1 MSRIKIDYGIDL
13 GTTNSAIAKM
23 VQGNVRIIKSE
34 FFQKDTLPSC
44 VGFMQR
50 RDRSVITVGDEA
62 YSQLERDRRMKF
74 ADPNYAS
81 EIFIEF
87 KRTMGTDKRYSSQV
101 MEKSFSSEELSAEVL
116 KKLKSFELDEKFDA
130 VIVTVPA
137 KFTLNQKDAT
147 VNAAKL
153 AGFDYCELIQ
163 EPVAASIAF
172 GMESEIKD
180 GFWIVFD
187 FGGGTFDIALMKVED
202 GIMKVIDTD
211 GDNNLGGKNIDYAII
226 DEILISYL
234 KENYSIDSVLSDP
247 VRLND
252 FRNEWKGMIEKA
264 KIELSYTT
272 KDYVDMLTEL
282 GEDYGKDDDG
292 NLIELDLKFTK
303 AEFERIASPF
313 FQEAVDITNNLL
325 KRNNLSGEDLAT
337 IILVG
342 GPTHTPLLRNMLKKQ
357 VSEKVNTDKDPMTV
371 VAEGAAL
378 YASTVDIPN
387 IIVKKNIDEQS
398 VMLDVGFE
406 SSSVELSEYISVKV
420 ADNQSQQISDSSGLQ
435 IEISRGTGWSTGRI
449 PFNVRG
455 EVIEVRLEAN
465 KSNIFRIDL
474 FDSKGDRIKISPSE
488 FTVLQGFKQGQSG
501 ATLPY
506 HIGIEVHDE
515 VLKRDEFIPI
525 KGLEKNATTP
535 VTGIENGLRTPRELR
550 PGNIENIINIPL
562 YQGDHNSVGTKAF
575 YNHYIADVIISGD
588 DIPALIPVNSPIN
601 LTVKVMR
608 DEQMTVA
615 AYFPT
620 IDYTVEK
627 EVKIR
632 STSIPS
638 STVIKNYIER
648 AIEQTYHSS
657 YVDHS
662 EKISEIRAIL
672 EDLLIKLEQGGADYE
687 RQNHVLGDLRK
698 QQIEL
703 DILEKE
709 LELPKMKE
717 ILESN
722 FYEVEK
728 LIKEIEDKGF
738 AEGSR
743 LNLQNTKTALEDFR
757 KNIRTVLSNTTN
769 HNQQIRD
776 IQRLDHELRMFDFQ
790 IRDTLAGVY
799 SKIELIKGIHNE
811 FHIIKWKDPQR
822 ARALIDKG
830 LEMAVRNPSENE
842 LLQIMKE
849 IVKLFAD
856 EEQSK
861 LLKGM

>member
-1 MSRIKIDYGIDL
+1 
-13 GTTNSAIAKM
+13 
-23 VQGNVRIIKSE
+23 
-34 FFQKDTLPSC
+34 
-44 VGFMQR
+44 
-50 RDRSVITVGDEA
+50 
-62 YSQLERDRRMKF
+62 
-74 ADPNYAS
+74 
-81 EIFIEF
+81 
-87 KRTMGTDKRYSSQV
+87 
-101 MEKSFSSEELSAEVL
+101 
-116 KKLKSFELDEKFDA
+116 
-130 VIVTVPA
+130 
-137 KFTLNQKDAT
+137 
-147 VNAAKL
+147 
-153 AGFDYCELIQ
+153 
-163 EPVAASIAF
+163 
-172 GMESEIKD
+172 
-180 GFWIVFD
+180 
-187 FGGGTFDIALMKVED
+187 
-202 GIMKVIDTD
+202 
-211 GDNNLGGKNIDYAII
+211 
-226 DEILISYL
+226 
-234 KENYSIDSVLSDP
+234 
-247 VRLND
+247 
-252 FRNEWKGMIEKA
+252 
-264 KIELSYTT
+264 
-272 KDYVDMLTEL
+272 
-282 GEDYGKDDDG
+282 
-292 NLIELDLKFTK
+292 
-303 AEFERIASPF
+303 
-313 FQEAVDITNNLL
+313 
-325 KRNNLSGEDLAT
+325 
-337 IILVG
+337 
-342 GPTHTPLLRNMLKKQ
+342 
-357 VSEKVNTDKDPMTV
+357 
-371 VAEGAAL
+371 
-378 YASTVDIPN
+378 
-387 IIVKKNIDEQS
+387 
-398 VMLDVGFE
+398 
-406 SSSVELSEYISVKV
+406 
-420 ADNQSQQISDSSGLQ
+420 
-435 IEISRGTGWSTGRI
+435 
-449 PFNVRG
+449 
-455 EVIEVRLEAN
+455 
-465 KSNIFRIDL
+465 
-474 FDSKGDRIKISPSE
+474 
-488 FTVLQGFKQGQSG
+488 
-501 ATLPY
+501 
-506 HIGIEVHDE
+506 
-515 VLKRDEFIPI
+515 
-525 KGLEKNATTP
+525 
-535 VTGIENGLRTPRELR
+535 
-550 PGNIENIINIPL
+550 
-562 YQGDHNSVGTKAF
+562 
-575 YNHYIADVIISGD
+575 
-588 DIPALIPVNSPIN
+588 
-601 LTVKVMR
+601 
-608 DEQMTVA
+608 
-615 AYFPT
+615 
-620 IDYTVEK
+620 VEK

-861 LLKGM
+861 LLKECDQ